1 MRRALWATTA
11 YNLMGVYLLAFPA
24 SVLGQFAGLPSSVP
38 LLYRALVA
46 VVVLLFGGVYA
57 WLATR
62 PVIDRPL
69 VAVSGLGKLGFFCT
83 AAVLWILDEAPARS
97 VLLLAGDLAFAA
109 IFFWWLLGAREGA
122 AGLKPEGAREP

>member
-1 MRRALWATTA
+1 MRRALWATTV
-11 YNLMGVYLLAFPA
+11 YNLTGVYLFA
-24 SVLGQFAGLPSSVP
+24 SPGSALGQFAGLPSSVP
-38 LLYRALVA
+38 LLYRTLVA

-69 VAVSGLGKLGFFCT
+69 VAVSALGKLGFFC
-83 AAVLWILDEAPARS
+83 AAAALCILDEAPARS
-97 VLLLAGDLAFAA
+97 VLLLGGDLAFAA

-122 AGLKPEGAREP
+122 AGLEPEGARKP